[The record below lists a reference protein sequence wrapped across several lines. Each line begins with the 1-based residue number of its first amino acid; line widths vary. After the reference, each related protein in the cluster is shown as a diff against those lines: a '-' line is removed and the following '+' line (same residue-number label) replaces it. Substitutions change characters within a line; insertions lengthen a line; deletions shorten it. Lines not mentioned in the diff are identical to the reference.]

1 MIAGGC
7 ERGNYE
13 FYAEERFGDPLTGG
27 LRSAV
32 LAFTS
37 CLPATNID

>member
-1 MIAGGC
+1 MVAGGC

-27 LRSAV
+27 LRSPV